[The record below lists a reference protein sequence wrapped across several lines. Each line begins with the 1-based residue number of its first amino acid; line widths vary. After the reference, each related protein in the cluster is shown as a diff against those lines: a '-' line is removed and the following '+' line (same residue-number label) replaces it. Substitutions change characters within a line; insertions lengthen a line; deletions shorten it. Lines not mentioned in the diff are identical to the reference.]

1 MYLVPEADLPCRLQL
16 RRRLAGLHR
25 LHQLPGE
32 GFCLCSLLRAEGT
45 DCFKVEESVGLA
57 APAGSF
63 CRVIRVTTPLI
74 GVRVLV
80 SRAAYLRNSPLLV
93 TGTRTSRGSTLPGRS
108 RNSSTDSLQA
118 LAPVSPSFEP

>member
-63 CRVIRVTTPLI
+63 LQGDPGDHTVDRSQGAGEP
-74 GVRVLV
+74 G
-80 SRAAYLRNSPLLV
+80 P
-93 TGTRTSRGSTLPGRS
+93 RT
-108 RNSSTDSLQA
+108 
-118 LAPVSPSFEP
+118 